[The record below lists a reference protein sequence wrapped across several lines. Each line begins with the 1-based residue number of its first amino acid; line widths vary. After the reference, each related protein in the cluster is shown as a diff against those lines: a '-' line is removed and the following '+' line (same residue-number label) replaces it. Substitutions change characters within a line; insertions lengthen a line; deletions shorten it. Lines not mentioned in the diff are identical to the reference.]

1 MSARLPTCPSRNGDA
16 PQGVLVDPHLVVRI
30 ANTGDVGSDREATRA
45 RHATPPGERS
55 GSVGLA
61 VYLLRIAGLTLA
73 CMVVAGLLVTAAIRI
88 AAADHPNPWDVVQGA
103 LATALVGAA
112 AIVAAF
118 LAAWG
123 GLGALILLILVF
135 WTPWARAVAR
145 LRSKPERTTGGRER
159 P

>member
-30 ANTGDVGSDREATRA
+30 ANAGDVGSDREATRA
-45 RHATPPGERS
+45 HRATPPAERR
-55 GSVGLA
+55 GSDGLA
-61 VYLLRIAGLTLA
+61 VHLLRITGLTLA

-103 LATALVGAA
+103 LATALVVAA

-123 GLGALILLILVF
+123 GLGALLLLLLVF
-135 WTPWARAVAR
+135 WTPWARAAG
-145 LRSKPERTTGGRER
+145 LRPKPERPTGGER
-159 P
+159 L